1 MLRIEVSDTKVVV
14 EVIINI
20 KGDTDKT
27 GMKDRS
33 VRLNIGR

>member
-1 MLRIEVSDTKVVV
+1 MQRIEVSDIKAVV

-27 GMKDRS
+27 GTKDRS